1 MLPTWCPFRLQIY
14 FNGHGWLAAKLRQRG
29 IDFTLV
35 ENGFCAIADWK
46 EAQRLADELTVEV
59 LHERLDKLAR
69 SCPVIQHFDAEYHWT
84 FMQSEYATDIVFH
97 HQSDLTD
104 IPAQVVT
111 DLQFDR
117 RNVVAGSSYSV
128 NVSSN
133 LTSQTFFDVRFTSPR
148 SNDSAV
154 VLNWQRGLAASH
166 DVSAGIPA
174 GNWTVNGVRAHE
186 IETDH
191 TGSFVP
197 VAASIT
203 VSP

>member
-69 SCPVIQHFDAEYHWT
+69 SCPVIQDFDAEYHWT

-97 HQSDLTD
+97 HQSIWPISTKL
-104 IPAQVVT
+104 
-111 DLQFDR
+111 
-117 RNVVAGSSYSV
+117 
-128 NVSSN
+128 
-133 LTSQTFFDVRFTSPR
+133 
-148 SNDSAV
+148 
-154 VLNWQRGLAASH
+154 
-166 DVSAGIPA
+166 
-174 GNWTVNGVRAHE
+174 
-186 IETDH
+186 
-191 TGSFVP
+191 
-197 VAASIT
+197 
-203 VSP
+203 